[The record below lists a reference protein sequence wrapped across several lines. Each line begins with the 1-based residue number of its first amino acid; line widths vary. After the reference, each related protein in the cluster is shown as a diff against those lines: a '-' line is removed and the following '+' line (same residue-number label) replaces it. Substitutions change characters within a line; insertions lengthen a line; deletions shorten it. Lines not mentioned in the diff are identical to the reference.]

1 MWHIFLLSCV
11 LLNHHNL
18 NCFIKWIRWNL
29 TLLFSLTLWFQTK
42 LFISFFYL
50 WVHLIINII
59 QVPVKATQMR
69 FIFLIQKMFKI
80 LSHESV
86 YLPTPRTLSTNTW
99 QNYLASP
106 TNCWWVFIL
115 LPSFL
120 VQGHILKCHKFIR
133 AKRI

>member
-18 NCFIKWIRWNL
+18 NCFIKRICWNL

-59 QVPVKATQMR
+59 QVPVKAAQMR
-69 FIFLIQKMFKI
+69 FIYFLIQKMSKI

-99 QNYLASP
+99 QI
-106 TNCWWVFIL
+106 IL
-115 LPSFL
+115 PVLPIADGSFSSFPHATSSL
-120 VQGHILKCHKFIR
+120 GQR
-133 AKRI
+133 EYNAYQAKL

>member
-18 NCFIKWIRWNL
+18 NCFIKLIRWNL

-59 QVPVKATQMR
+59 QVPVKAAQMR
-69 FIFLIQKMFKI
+69 FIFLIQKMSKI
-80 LSHESV
+80 LSHESYV
-86 YLPTPRTLSTNTW
+86 SPRPQDPFDQHVTKLSC
-99 QNYLASP
+99 QSYQLLMGLSP
-106 TNCWWVFIL
+106 SSVISSTRPHTEMSQV
-115 LPSFL
+115 
-120 VQGHILKCHKFIR
+120 H
-133 AKRI
+133 